1 MLKVENFNLFGERSD
16 LPDVVHCETIE
27 ARSLVHNWEFTP
39 HRHAH
44 LHQFLLIESGG
55 GQAQIEAKNFALHS
69 GMLVN
74 MPVGIVH
81 GFQFRADT
89 HGWVV
94 TLASEILEESLR
106 DNEGLRPLL
115 SQPKVLISTNEI
127 RRVINAIFEEYPTRD
142 FARAHILRAL
152 SGLLAGLVARAL
164 IAEAPLLTRPAHQL
178 HLRFEALIETNYHQ
192 HLRVADYASLLAV
205 TPTHLSRIMRQATGR
220 SASTAIEERVIR
232 EARRHL
238 AYSNL
243 LISEIAY
250 QLGFADPAYFSRVF
264 TRATGVSPREFRA
277 RVETTDTRPTIV

>member
-1 MLKVENFNLFGERSD
+1 MLQVENFNLFGERSD

-44 LHQFLLIESGG
+44 LHQFLLIEVGG
-55 GQAQIEAKNFALHS
+55 GQAQIEAKNFTLS
-69 GMLVN
+69 GGMLVN

-81 GFQFRADT
+81 GFQFLTGT

-106 DNEGLRPLL
+106 GNEGLRPLL
-115 SQPKVLISTNEI
+115 SQPKIVLSTNEI
-127 RRVINAIFEEYPTRD
+127 RRVINEIFEEYPTRD

-152 SGLLAGLVARAL
+152 SGLLTGLVARAL
-164 IAEAPLLTRPAHQL
+164 IAESPLQTRPAHQL
-178 HLRFEALIETNYHQ
+178 HLRFEALIETHYHQ
-192 HLRVADYASLLAV
+192 HLRVAAYADLLAV

-220 SASTAIEERVIR
+220 SASAAIEERVIR

-264 TRATGVSPREFRA
+264 VRATGVSPREFRA
-277 RVETTDTRPTIV
+277 RIETTDARPAVV

>member
-1 MLKVENFNLFGERSD
+1 MLQIENYNLFGERND

-27 ARSLVHNWEFTP
+27 ARSLLHNWEFTP

-44 LHQFLLIESGG
+44 LHQFMLIETGG
-55 GQAQIEAKNFALHS
+55 GQAQIEAKNYMLQA
-69 GMLVN
+69 GTLVN

-81 GFQFRADT
+81 GFQFKTGT

-94 TLASEILEESLR
+94 TLASELLEESLR

-115 SQPKVLISTNEI
+115 SRPKIISSTNKIRSVIKEI
-127 RRVINAIFEEYPTRD
+127 FKEYPTRN
-142 FARAHILRAL
+142 FARAHILRNL
-152 SGLLAGLVARAL
+152 SGLLTGLVARTL
-164 IAEAPLLTRPAHQL
+164 IAEAPHQTRPAHRL
-178 HLRFEALIETNYHQ
+178 HLRFEALIDTHYHQ
-192 HLRVADYASLLAV
+192 HLRVADYAALLAV

-220 SASTAIEERVIR
+220 SASAAIEERVIR
-232 EARRHL
+232 EARRNL

-264 TRATGVSPREFRA
+264 TRATGISPREFRA
-277 RVETTDTRPTIV
+277 RIETTDAHPTMI